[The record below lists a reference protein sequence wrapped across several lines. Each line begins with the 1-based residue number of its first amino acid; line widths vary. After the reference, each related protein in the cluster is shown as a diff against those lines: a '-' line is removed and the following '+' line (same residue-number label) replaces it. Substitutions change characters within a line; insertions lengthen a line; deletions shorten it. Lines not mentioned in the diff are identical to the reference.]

1 MPRIFLP
8 PLCPCPKNHKTT
20 RLFLVSLVY
29 QWRCKVKLGFL
40 KQFASS
46 CSLKQNLGGRV
57 TEKCWFGKQGV
68 VLVELL
74 VLSFA
79 SLLPLFHPIL
89 LFFLPLPSLPSA
101 PPFPCP
107 HCFFFSLIITL
118 PSLFLSSLLSFH
130 TLFSPQDNCFGSC
143 EEGGTWGDFMG
154 SLVRQ
159 IEEKRS

>member
-46 CSLKQNLGGRV
+46 CSLKQNLGGGV
-57 TEKCWFGKQGV
+57 TEKCWSGKQGV

-74 VLSFA
+74 VLPFS

-89 LFFLPLPSLPSA
+89 LFFLPLPSLLPLPLSRV
-101 PPFPCP
+101 PTVS
-107 HCFFFSLIITL
+107 FS
-118 PSLFLSSLLSFH
+118 PLSSLLLPSFFPLFCPS
-130 TLFSPQDNCFGSC
+130 TLSFLPKTIVLGAASKVGPGETLWAPWWD
-143 EEGGTWGDFMG
+143 
-154 SLVRQ
+154 R
-159 IEEKRS
+159 